1 MSLARKGMDV
11 QMVRAIRGA
20 ITVDHNTKE
29 DILDAAKE
37 VVQEA
42 INRNDIETGDIASII
57 FTLTPDLTKAFPAAG
72 VRQLGITDVPLLD
85 LMQPDI
91 EGALPKCIRLMMHVN
106 SDMPNGE
113 LHHVYLRGARVLR
126 PDLLE
131 EQYIAVAID
140 GPAGAGK
147 STVSK
152 AAARD
157 LGFLYIDTGAMY
169 RAAAL
174 FALNRDIDPIHGA
187 ERLVKILDEMSIK
200 ISYDRRGQRVFLNG
214 EDVSDE
220 IRTNEVSKAASAV
233 AKIPEVRRRLVKLQ
247 RDMAERG
254 NVIMDGRDIC
264 STVLPN
270 AQVKIFLTASV
281 DSRAKR
287 RYKEL
292 MEKGMDTTLETVKL
306 DIMARDKNDS
316 ERAVSPLR
324 QAEDAVLVDTSDMD
338 FDEAVEYI
346 KDMIKR
352 AITDCKA

>member
-1 MSLARKGMDV
+1 
-11 QMVRAIRGA
+11 MVRAVRGA
-20 ITVDHNTKE
+20 ITVDRNEKE

-37 VVQEA
+37 LIQEA
-42 INRNDIETGDIASII
+42 MNKNDIDTDNVVSII
-57 FTLTPDLTKAFPAAG
+57 FTLTPDLTGAFPAAG
-72 VRQLGITDVPLLD
+72 VRQLGITDIPLLD
-85 LMQPDI
+85 LVQPNV
-91 EGALPKCIRLMMHVN
+91 EGALEKCIRLMMYINTDKKN
-106 SDMPNGE
+106 SE

-131 EQYIAVAID
+131 DTYISVAID

-152 AAARD
+152 AAAKD
-157 LGFLYIDTGAMY
+157 LGFVYIDTGAMY

-174 FALNRDIDPIHGA
+174 FALENDINVVNDA
-187 ERLVKILDEMSIK
+187 ESLIGILDDMSIK

-214 EDVSDE
+214 EDVSDQ
-220 IRTNEVSKAASAV
+220 IRTNDVTKAASAV
-233 AKIPEVRRRLVKLQ
+233 AKIPEVRERLVKLQ
-247 RDMAERG
+247 RDMAERS

-264 STVLPN
+264 STVLPK

-281 DSRAKR
+281 ASRAKR

-316 ERAVSPLR
+316 ERKVSPLKK
-324 QAEDAVLVDTSDMD
+324 ADDAVLLDTSDMT
-338 FDEAVEYI
+338 FDEVVECV
-346 KDMIKR
+346 KEMIKKV
-352 AITDCKA
+352 I

>member
-1 MSLARKGMDV
+1 
-11 QMVRAIRGA
+11 MVRSIRGA
-20 ITVDHNTKE
+20 ITVDSNTRE
-29 DILDAAKE
+29 DILDAGKE
-37 VVQEA
+37 LVQEA
-42 INRNDIETGDIASII
+42 MNRNEIDKEDIASII
-57 FTLTPDLTKAFPAAG
+57 FTLTPDLTAAFPAAG

-85 LMQPDI
+85 LAQPAID
-91 EGALPKCIRLMMHVN
+91 GALKMCIRLMMHVN
-106 SDMPNGE
+106 TDKSNSE
-113 LHHVYLRGARVLR
+113 LHHIYLKGARVLR
-126 PDLLE
+126 PDLIE
-131 EQYIAVAID
+131 ENYIAVAID

-152 AAARD
+152 AAARE

-174 FALNRDIDPIHGA
+174 FAISNGIDIVNAP
-187 ERLVKILDEMSIK
+187 ERLVKILDEMSIR

-214 EDVSDE
+214 EDVSED
-220 IRTNEVSKAASAV
+220 IRTNEISKAASNV
-233 AKIPEVRRRLVKLQ
+233 AKIPEVRTRLVKLQ

-281 DSRAKR
+281 EARAKR

-292 MEKGMDTTLETVKL
+292 MEKGMDTTLETVKR

-316 ERAVSPLR
+316 ERAVSPLK
-324 QAEDAVLVDTSDMD
+324 QAEDALLVDTSDMN
-338 FDEAVEYI
+338 FDGVVEKI
-346 KDMIKR
+346 KDMIKEVL
-352 AITDCKA
+352 

>member
-1 MSLARKGMDV
+1 MIRS
-11 QMVRAIRGA
+11 IRGA
-20 ITVDHNTKE
+20 ITVDNNTRE

-37 VVQEA
+37 LVQEA
-42 INRNDIETGDIASII
+42 LNRNEIDKEDIASII
-57 FTLTPDLTKAFPAAG
+57 FTLTPDLDKAFPAAG

-85 LMQPDI
+85 LAQPAI
-91 EGALPKCIRLMMHVN
+91 EGALKMCIRLMMHINTDKSN
-106 SDMPNGE
+106 SE
-113 LHHVYLRGARVLR
+113 LHHIYLKGARVLR
-126 PDLLE
+126 PDLIE
-131 EQYIAVAID
+131 EGYIAVAID

-152 AAARD
+152 AAAKE

-174 FALNRDIDPIHGA
+174 FAIEHGIDIVNAP
-187 ERLVKILDEMSIK
+187 ERLVKILDEMSIR

-214 EDVSDE
+214 VDVSED
-220 IRTNEVSKAASAV
+220 IRTNEISKAASNV
-233 AKIPEVRRRLVKLQ
+233 AKIPEVRTRLVKLQ

-281 DSRAKR
+281 EARAKR

-292 MEKGMDTTLETVKL
+292 MEKGMDTTLETVKR
-306 DIMARDKNDS
+306 DIAARDKNDS
-316 ERAVSPLR
+316 EREVSPLK
-324 QAEDAVLVDTSDMD
+324 QADDAVLVDTSDMN
-338 FDEAVEYI
+338 FDDVVEKI
-346 KDMIKR
+346 KDMIKEVL
-352 AITDCKA
+352 K

>member
-1 MSLARKGMDV
+1 
-11 QMVRAIRGA
+11 MVRAIRGA

-42 INRNDIETGDIASII
+42 INRNDIDVKDIISII
-57 FTLTPDLTKAFPAAG
+57 FTLTPDLTKAFPATG
-72 VRQLGITDVPLLD
+72 VRQLGITDIPLLD
-85 LMQPDI
+85 LVQPDV
-91 EGALPKCIRLMMHVN
+91 EGALKMCIRLIMHVN
-106 SDMPNGE
+106 TDRDNES
-113 LHHVYLRGARVLR
+113 LHHIYLRGARILR

-131 EQYIAVAID
+131 DNYISVAID

-152 AAARD
+152 AVARE
-157 LGFLYIDTGAMY
+157 LGFTYIDTGAMY

-174 FALNRDIDPIHGA
+174 FALSRGIDLVHNTAG
-187 ERLVKILDEMSIK
+187 LVKVLDEMSIR

-233 AKIPEVRRRLVKLQ
+233 AKIPEVRMRLVKLQ
-247 RDMAERG
+247 RDMAERS

-270 AQVKIFLTASV
+270 ADVKIFLTASV
-281 DSRAKR
+281 ASRAKR

-292 MEKGMDTTLETVKL
+292 MEKGMDTTLDTVRL
-306 DIMARDKNDS
+306 DIIARDKNDS
-316 ERAVSPLR
+316 ERKISPLK
-324 QAEDAVLVDTSDMD
+324 QAEDAVLIDTSDKS
-338 FDEAVEYI
+338 FDEAVECV
-346 KDMIKR
+346 KEMIKNVL
-352 AITDCKA
+352 

>member
-1 MSLARKGMDV
+1 
-11 QMVRAIRGA
+11 MVRAIRGA
-20 ITVDHNTKE
+20 ITVDRNARE
-29 DILDAAKE
+29 DILDASKE
-37 VVQEA
+37 IIQEA
-42 INRNDIETGDIASII
+42 INRNDIDTGDIVSII

-85 LMQPDI
+85 LVQPDV
-91 EGALPKCIRLMMHVN
+91 EGALEKCIRLIMHVN
-106 SDMPNGE
+106 TDRSNKE
-113 LHHVYLRGARVLR
+113 LHHIYLRGARILR

-131 EQYIAVAID
+131 DNYISVAID

-152 AAARD
+152 AAAKE
-157 LGFLYIDTGAMY
+157 LGFIYIDTGAMY

-174 FALNRDIDPIHGA
+174 FAIENGIDLLFNTEG
-187 ERLVKILDEMSIK
+187 LVKLLDEMSIR

-214 EDVSDE
+214 EDVSDQ
-220 IRTNEVSKAASAV
+220 IRTNEVTKAASAV
-233 AKIPEVRRRLVKLQ
+233 AKIPEVRARLVKLQ

-281 DSRAKR
+281 AARAKR

-292 MEKGMDTTLETVKL
+292 MEKGMDTTLETVKR
-306 DIMARDKNDS
+306 DIIARDKNDS
-316 ERAVSPLR
+316 EREISPLR
-324 QAEDAVLVDTSDMD
+324 KADDAVLLDTSDMT
-338 FDEAVEYI
+338 FDEVVECV
-346 KDMIKR
+346 KDMIKKV
-352 AITDCKA
+352 I

>member
-1 MSLARKGMDV
+1 
-11 QMVRAIRGA
+11 MVRAVRGA
-20 ITVDHNTKE
+20 ITVDRNEKE

-37 VVQEA
+37 LIQEA
-42 INRNDIETGDIASII
+42 MNKNDIDTDNVVSII
-57 FTLTPDLTKAFPAAG
+57 FTLTPDLTGAFPAAG
-72 VRQLGITDVPLLD
+72 VRQLGITDIPLLD
-85 LMQPDI
+85 LVQPNV
-91 EGALPKCIRLMMHVN
+91 EGALEKCIRLMMYINTDKKN
-106 SDMPNGE
+106 SE

-131 EQYIAVAID
+131 DTYISVAID

-152 AAARD
+152 AAAKD
-157 LGFLYIDTGAMY
+157 LGFVYIDTGAMY

-174 FALNRDIDPIHGA
+174 FALENDINVVNDA
-187 ERLVKILDEMSIK
+187 ESLIEILDDMSIK

-214 EDVSDE
+214 EDVSDQ
-220 IRTNEVSKAASAV
+220 IRTNDVTKAASAV
-233 AKIPEVRRRLVKLQ
+233 AKIPEVRERLVKLQ
-247 RDMAERG
+247 RDMAERS

-264 STVLPN
+264 STVLPK

-281 DSRAKR
+281 ASRAKR

-316 ERAVSPLR
+316 ERKVSPLKK
-324 QAEDAVLVDTSDMD
+324 ADDAVLIDTSDMT
-338 FDEAVEYI
+338 FDEVVECV
-346 KDMIKR
+346 KEMIKKV
-352 AITDCKA
+352 I

>member
-1 MSLARKGMDV
+1 
-11 QMVRAIRGA
+11 MVRAVRGA
-20 ITVDHNTKE
+20 ITVDRNEKE

-37 VVQEA
+37 LVQEA
-42 INRNDIETGDIASII
+42 INKNDITPDDIISII
-57 FTLTPDLTKAFPAAG
+57 FTITPDLTKAFPAAG
-72 VRQLGITDVPLLD
+72 VRQLGITSVPLLD
-85 LMQPDI
+85 LAQPNV
-91 EGALPKCIRLMMHVN
+91 EGALEKCIRLIMHIN
-106 SDMPNGE
+106 SDKQNSG

-131 EQYIAVAID
+131 DTYIAVAID

-152 AAARD
+152 AAAKD
-157 LGFLYIDTGAMY
+157 LGFVYIDTGAMY

-174 FALNRDIDPIHGA
+174 FALEHDMDPVYDIDG
-187 ERLVKILDEMSIK
+187 LVSILDEMSIK

-214 EDVSDE
+214 EDVSDR
-220 IRTNEVSKAASAV
+220 IRTNDVTKAASAV
-233 AKIPEVRRRLVKLQ
+233 AKIPEVRARLVKLQ

-281 DSRAKR
+281 ASRAKR

-316 ERAVSPLR
+316 EREVSPLKK
-324 QAEDAVLVDTSDMD
+324 ADDAILLDTSDMT
-338 FDEAVEYI
+338 FDEVVECV
-346 KDMIKR
+346 KGMIKKV
-352 AITDCKA
+352 I